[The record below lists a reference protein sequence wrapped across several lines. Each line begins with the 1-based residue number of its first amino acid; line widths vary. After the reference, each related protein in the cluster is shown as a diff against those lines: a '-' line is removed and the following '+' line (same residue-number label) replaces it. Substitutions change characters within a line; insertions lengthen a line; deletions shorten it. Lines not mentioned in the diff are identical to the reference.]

1 MEEERGWRR
10 GEGRRLSQ
18 QQCAADAT
26 AAVVELTMPSS
37 ATEVAAARV

>member
-10 GEGRRLSQ
+10 GEGRRLS